1 MKLEQKLFFPGQ
13 YIQGYGLIDRLPEI
27 MGKYSNKMMALVADG
42 FVDQLT
48 EVMKSSHD
56 EINDSDRMVEV
67 FTGECT
73 FAEVDRVHKLA
84 VDNGIGVLAGVGG
97 GKALDCAKLVAD
109 RMDIPVIIVPTIAS
123 TDAPCTG
130 NAVVYDEAGVVVDFI
145 KQKEHPKAVIV
156 DTEII
161 AQAPIRFLVAGMG
174 DALSTGYEANSVAL
188 SGAKTYHG
196 GKMTETGLA
205 LARLAT
211 EIILKHGRQAKKDC
225 EAGQV
230 TPELEKVIEANIL
243 LSGIGFES
251 TNIATAHSIH
261 NALTQIPRTK
271 KYQHGE
277 KVAFGV
283 LVGLHLNGAD
293 KSEMEKV
300 YSFSKDV
307 GLPVTFAEI
316 GLADTTDDELRII
329 SEDACGEYSF
339 IFNEP
344 VEITVDKVQAALL
357 AADKMGREFIRN

>member
-1 MKLEQKLFFPGQ
+1 MKLEQKLFFPSQ
-13 YIQGYGLIDRLPEI
+13 YIQGFGIIDRLPEI
-27 MGKYSNKMMALVADG
+27 MGKYGSNMMSLVADG
-42 FVDQLT
+42 FVEKLN
-48 EVMKSSHD
+48 EVMKDENSS
-56 EINDSDRMVEV
+56 IVEV
-67 FTGECT
+67 FSGECT
-73 FAEVDRVHKLA
+73 FAEVERVYEIAKEA
-84 VDNGIGVLAGVGG
+84 KVTVIAGVGG

-109 RMDIPVIIVPTIAS
+109 KMSIPVIIVPTIAS

-161 AQAPIRFLVAGMG
+161 AKAPVRFLVAGMG

-196 GKMTETGLA
+196 GKMTETGLS
-205 LARLAT
+205 LAKLAT
-211 EIILKHGRQAKKDC
+211 DIVLKYGRQAKIDC
-225 EAGQV
+225 EKGEV
-230 TPELEKVIEANIL
+230 TSDLEKVIEANIL

-271 KYQHGE
+271 RYQHGE

-283 LVGLHLNGAD
+283 LVGLHLNNAD
-293 KSEMEKV
+293 KPELDKV
-300 YSFSKDV
+300 YSFCKDV
-307 GLPVTFAEI
+307 GLPITFSDI
-316 GLADTTDDELRII
+316 GLENPTEEELNII
-329 SEDACGEYSF
+329 ALDACGEYSF

-344 VEITVDKVQAALL
+344 VEITVDKVLEALL
-357 AADKMGREFIRN
+357 AADKMGREFKG